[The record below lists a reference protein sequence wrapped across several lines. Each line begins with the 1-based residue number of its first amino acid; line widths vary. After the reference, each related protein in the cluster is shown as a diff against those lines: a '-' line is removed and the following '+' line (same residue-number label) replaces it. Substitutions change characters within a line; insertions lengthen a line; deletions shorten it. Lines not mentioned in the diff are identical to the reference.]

1 MLYVIAAP
9 SGAGKTTI
17 VKELLKRNEDL
28 IFSVSATTRSK
39 RKGEIDGV
47 DYIYLSKDEFKKK
60 VDDGDLVEY
69 ELLFNGDYY
78 GTLRSFV
85 NSNMA
90 HGRDLIFDIDVK
102 GALSL
107 KKIYNDSALLI
118 FIEPP
123 DIETLKDRL
132 KGRGTETKEQIEER
146 IKRVELE
153 MNEADKFDKVVVNDN
168 LEKAVNEIQT
178 FIKNLNK

>member
-1 MLYVIAAP
+1 MLFVIAAP

-17 VKELLKRNEDL
+17 VKELLKRNKEL
-28 IFSVSATTRSK
+28 VFSVSATTRSK

-47 DYIYLSKDEFKKK
+47 DYFYLSKDEFRKK
-60 VDDGDLVEY
+60 VDEGDLVEY

-90 HGRDLIFDIDVK
+90 LGKDLIFDIDVK

-107 KKIYNDSALLI
+107 KRIYGDSALLI

-153 MNEADKFDKVVVNDN
+153 MNEANKFDKVVVNDD

-178 FIKNLNK
+178 IIKKQNK

>member
-1 MLYVIAAP
+1 MLFVIAAP

-17 VKELLKRNEDL
+17 VKELLKRNKEL
-28 IFSVSATTRSK
+28 VFSVSATTRSK

-47 DYIYLSKDEFKKK
+47 DYFYLSKDDFRKK
-60 VDDGDLVEY
+60 VQDGDLVEY

-78 GTLRSFV
+78 GTLKSFV

-90 HGRDLIFDIDVK
+90 LKKDLIFDIDVK

-107 KKIYNDSALLI
+107 KKIYGDSALLI

-123 DIETLKDRL
+123 DIETLKNRL

-153 MNEADKFDKVVVNDN
+153 MNESGKFDKVIVNDN

-178 FIKNLNK
+178 IIKNLNK